1 MTVVMKWKTR
11 SQKGYP
17 VTRLQLGYGNLLLG
31 AARPCLKRRIGLRGE
46 RKPASIFWCG
56 VVIGVRSLWSGPRAI
71 GPRFTSREGRP
82 VDPHATRA
90 SSDRSFAIWSAL
102 ECL

>member
-1 MTVVMKWKTR
+1 MPTR
-11 SQKGYP
+11 IRGYP
-17 VTRLQLGYGNLLLG
+17 VTRLHFGSGNLFLG
-31 AARPCLKRRIGLRGE
+31 AARNRRIGLRGE

-56 VVIGVRSLWSGPRAI
+56 FVIGVRSLWSGPRAI